1 MRPPAMADLG
11 TATGHDAPL
20 RQALIEREMVVEH
33 RLNWVRTIVLL
44 SAGVADAGYAWLA
57 GTTSPALFRFSA
69 ALAPAVML
77 YLALVHHLSRGPVHR
92 PWLKYLTVTA
102 DYALTVIVFFAYQW
116 VHFFGD
122 SAPDLGVAEFVGFLM
137 LLNVTSAL
145 RPGRAIILYSTT
157 LATAVG
163 TGLVL
168 AFTNSLAL
176 VVYSPLFLLGSG
188 LLSLLSS
195 SGLTAL
201 FLQLRRRERLMRFL
215 PRALVQRIDAG
226 EVQVA
231 LGGSA
236 QEVTILLSDLRRFTT
251 LAESR
256 DPYEVVMVL
265 NQYFTAMTAE
275 VWARG
280 GMVDKFIG
288 DAVLAVF
295 GAPVSRPDA
304 ARHAAEAA
312 LAMHRALAQLNRTW
326 TPRGW
331 PALEMGIAL
340 HTGSVIAGNVG
351 SPERMEYTIIGDAVN
366 VTARIEELNKV
377 YGTRVLLSA
386 ATQQALGD
394 HIPVIPVAEVHLR
407 GRHEPIRLF
416 TLSVPDSESP

>member
-1 MRPPAMADLG
+1 MRAAAVADLD
-11 TATGHDAPL
+11 TATGHDASL

-33 RLNWVRTIVLL
+33 RLNWVRTILLL
-44 SAGVADAGYAWLA
+44 SAGVTDAGYAWIA
-57 GTTSPALFRFSA
+57 GTASPALLRFSG
-69 ALAPAVML
+69 ALVPAVMV

-102 DYALTVIVFFAYQW
+102 DYTLTVVVFFAYQRI
-116 VHFFGD
+116 HFFGD
-122 SAPDLGVAEFVGFLM
+122 SAPELPVAEFVGFLM

-145 RPGRAIILYSTT
+145 RPGRAILLYSTT

-163 TGLVL
+163 TGFVL

-176 VVYSPLFLLGSG
+176 VLYSPVFLVGSG

-231 LGGSA
+231 LGGST
-236 QEVTILLSDLRRFTT
+236 QEVTILLSDLRGFTT

-256 DPYEVVMVL
+256 EPYEVVMVL
-265 NQYFTAMTAE
+265 NQYFTAMAAE
-275 VWARG
+275 IWARG
-280 GMVDKFIG
+280 GMIDKF
-288 DAVLAVF
+288 
-295 GAPVSRPDA
+295 
-304 ARHAAEAA
+304 
-312 LAMHRALAQLNRTW
+312 
-326 TPRGW
+326 
-331 PALEMGIAL
+331 
-340 HTGSVIAGNVG
+340 
-351 SPERMEYTIIGDAVN
+351 IGDAVN

-377 YGTRVLLSA
+377 YGTCLLLSA

-394 HIPVIPVAEVHLR
+394 HIPVVPVAEVHLR

-416 TLSVPDSESP
+416 TLRVPESEPPLP